1 MPEVY
6 RGLEPPFCQCT
17 APRTVQAAPRG
28 TDSRGTDS
36 RGIGATDANRG
47 CGSRR
52 TGIQPAA
59 LVGLEAG
66 WLIAKKPDAAD
77 AETIDASPR
86 CLQLATGQW
95 CLPNWATWFPSPG
108 PAVVY
113 ASDRGY
119 RIGQSVEIIYLRR
132 DRQNA
137 TGSFLQS

>member
-6 RGLEPPFCQCT
+6 RGLEHPSCQHFDPGAGPSPPRPT
-17 APRTVQAAPRG
+17 RP
-28 TDSRGTDS
+28 
-36 RGIGATDANRG
+36 TDANLQCRDRWA
-47 CGSRR
+47 S
-52 TGIQPAA
+52 TSPAA
-59 LVGLEAG
+59 AVGLEAG
-66 WLIAKKPDAAD
+66 WLIAKKSQAPDTD
-77 AETIDASPR
+77 AETDDAPPR

-119 RIGQSVEIIYLRR
+119 RIGQSVEIIYLQR

-137 TGSFLQS
+137 TAPLLQS